1 MMPKMIACCANAVL
15 LICLLFLSGCATP
28 VGVNVVSPREAYHDA
43 YANPLNAGVLSD
55 QAKYVLNR
63 YDLLKKFDSEPAAAM
78 AVLHEKALHDDRGDI
93 LYTLA
98 EGSYLYGSQLADS
111 YEEEEQKLAP
121 DYFLLSALYS
131 FYFVQGERTKQSL
144 NIFDHRA
151 RAAVDMYNF
160 GLWQGFATGDGEGLV
175 LKTAERKLPFGAV
188 SISLDTSKL
197 PWKME
202 EFEKFLPSDKYMVRG
217 VSVRNRTAGIGLPL
231 IAVRKTT
238 GSRSFGGQAAPITAV
253 LRVQDNLAALSA
265 GTARAALELYSTQDT
280 STIDA
285 KGTAIPLESDL
296 TSPMAYM
303 LEGSEFFDLGLS
315 AFLGREPNKIP
326 DGLYMTEPYRPG
338 KIPVV
343 FVHGTASNPV
353 WWVEMF
359 NTLRFDPLI
368 REKYQFWYFVYT
380 SNKATANSAAELR
393 DALRDKVA
401 LLDPQGK
408 DPALQQMVVAGH
420 SQGGLLTKYVAV
432 DTGDSLVRAL
442 TGKDLDSLEMSAES
456 KDRVRRLLVIKP
468 LPFVKTV
475 IFLSTPHRGSFQS
488 KVWNR
493 NLVRSLISLPV
504 NLVQN
509 SLEYFDYMTDD
520 VKKLM
525 GGKKT
530 VLTSADS
537 MSPDNPVI
545 RALAETPLA
554 PGVTGHSIIAVKGDG
569 DPKLDNDG
577 VVEYKSAHLDG
588 MASEFIVRSGH
599 SSQLNPLAIEEV
611 RRILVEHLGVQVAGP
626 QKSDKLSSPAAAPT
640 TPAAPPAVEPKHEHP
655 SAVQ

>member
-1 MMPKMIACCANAVL
+1 MMPRMIVYSTRALLLLCAL
-15 LICLLFLSGCATP
+15 LLYGCATP
-28 VGVNVVSPREAYHDA
+28 IGVNKASPRDA
-43 YANPLNAGVLSD
+43 YRDARANALNAGVLSD

-63 YDLLKKFDSEPAAAM
+63 YDLLKKFDSEPAATI

-93 LYTLA
+93 LYALA
-98 EGSYLYGSQLADS
+98 EGSYLYGSQLVDR
-111 YEEEEQKLAP
+111 YQEEEQKLAP

-131 FYFVQGERTKQSL
+131 YYFVSGERSRQSL

-160 GLWQGFATGDGEGLV
+160 GLWQAFATGDTEGLF
-175 LKTAERKLPFGAV
+175 LQTAERKLPFGAI

-231 IAVRKTT
+231 IALRKKADT
-238 GSRSFGGQAAPITAV
+238 GFSSGQAVAMTAI
-253 LRVQDNLAALSA
+253 LRVQGDLAALNA
-265 GTARAALELYSTQDT
+265 GIARAALEIYSTQDT

-315 AFLGREPNKIP
+315 AFLGREPNKMP
-326 DGLYMTEPYRPG
+326 DGLYMTEPFRPG

-380 SNKATANSAAELR
+380 SNKAVANSAAELR

-401 LLDPQGK
+401 MLDPQGK

-420 SQGGLLTKYVAV
+420 SQGGLLTKFTAV
-432 DTGDSLVRAL
+432 DTADSLVRAL
-442 TGKDLDSLEMSAES
+442 TGKDLDALQMSAES

-468 LPFVKTV
+468 LPFVKEV
-475 IFLSTPHRGSFQS
+475 IFLSTPHRGSYQS
-488 KVWNR
+488 KAWNR
-493 NLVRSLISLPV
+493 NLVRRLISLPA

-509 SLEYFDYMTDD
+509 SMEYFEYMNDD

-525 GGKKT
+525 GGEKT
-530 VLTSADS
+530 IITSADS

-545 RALAETPLA
+545 KALAEIPLA

-569 DPKLDNDG
+569 DPKLGNDG
-577 VVEYKSAHLDG
+577 VVEYSSAHLDG
-588 MASEFIVRSGH
+588 MASEFIVKSGH

-611 RRILVEHLGVQVAGP
+611 RRILVEHLT
-626 QKSDKLSSPAAAPT
+626 AASRD
-640 TPAAPPAVEPKHEHP
+640 VVNRK
-655 SAVQ
+655 